1 PGPLLIADPASR
13 PSAAAAESQP
23 SESQPAEAVLLLNWT
38 SSAAEGA
45 DLLQFRVSSA
55 SKPDLLREAAFNS
68 MRLLLSLAEAELLS
82 LKLTVAVTAVANK
95 SGLRQEGSEI
105 VIAEQLQMP
114 PGRPSVSLLPDRR
127 AVEVSL
133 TASSGSELLTAA
145 AHADSGSFAAAT
157 NSCRPDSGRCT
168 VALQPLRPF
177 TNYSVEAVAE
187 LSGLA
192 SLPQRSEVRT
202 LEDAPSQPQSV
213 RLDDACYATG
223 GLPASRT
230 GVIRNYSVAWGSL
243 SFPDGAEIRV
253 GAKEAAADTTRL
265 PLEPPPLPGHVGFCR
280 VGACTGG
287 GCSRGSDRAERRLP
301 DGEAPAVSGGLQP
314 LAVPGGPVRLSWKP
328 LSPELGRGVVFE
340 FELRLDGPGG
350 CAAARRLNCSDCGR
364 HRLQLQSEEARQR
377 LEALTAD
384 CSAPVLVRTF
394 KFGDASLSAEVAVSS
409 EGASPSSLLPW
420 TEYGASLW
428 PPGDSQRAVGGLRAT
443 PSEAEALVEFE
454 EPRLPNGLLQAFAVQ
469 VLNSSSGC
477 SQMLVLNS
485 SSAPGCQ
492 LLNCSTDE
500 LLKGL
505 AAECGF
511 ALVNPLVAMQTGGP
525 SNGSTRHTPGSEYSV
540 KVIPVSQTLRGTP
553 AQVKFATTGGGGGGG
568 GGGSM
573 TIVVAVAVS
582 VLVAMAIAAGLLGLC
597 GTAGAAGTACRD
609 F

>member
-1 PGPLLIADPASR
+1 LYSVNPSSVSYSANESAISVTWDASATGAGVHHQLRCLSGSNGSVVIRNVTSPEQRLSATCDSLQSGSEFSLQIFVLKVGGFKPALAKVGQLLTSQRRPRSR

-55 SKPDLLREAAFNS
+55 SKPDLLREAAFIS

-95 SGLRQEGSEI
+95 SGLRQESSEI

-192 SLPQRSEVRT
+192 SLPQRSEVQT

-213 RLDDACYATG
+213 RLDDASSQLLCIWRA
-223 GLPASRT
+223 PSEPN

-253 GAKEAAADTTRL
+253 GAEVTAADTTFL
-265 PLEPPPLPGHVGFCR
+265 PLEPPPLP
-280 VGACTGG
+280 A
-287 GCSRGSDRAERRLP
+287 
-301 DGEAPAVSGGLQP
+301 
-314 LAVPGGPVRLSWKP
+314 
-328 LSPELGRGVVFE
+328 
-340 FELRLDGPGG
+340 
-350 CAAARRLNCSDCGR
+350 
-364 HRLQLQSEEARQR
+364 
-377 LEALTAD
+377 
-384 CSAPVLVRTF
+384 
-394 KFGDASLSAEVAVSS
+394 
-409 EGASPSSLLPW
+409 
-420 TEYGASLW
+420 
-428 PPGDSQRAVGGLRAT
+428 
-443 PSEAEALVEFE
+443 
-454 EPRLPNGLLQAFAVQ
+454 
-469 VLNSSSGC
+469 
-477 SQMLVLNS
+477 
-485 SSAPGCQ
+485 
-492 LLNCSTDE
+492 
-500 LLKGL
+500 
-505 AAECGF
+505 
-511 ALVNPLVAMQTGGP
+511 
-525 SNGSTRHTPGSEYSV
+525 
-540 KVIPVSQTLRGTP
+540 
-553 AQVKFATTGGGGGGG
+553 
-568 GGGSM
+568 
-573 TIVVAVAVS
+573 
-582 VLVAMAIAAGLLGLC
+582 
-597 GTAGAAGTACRD
+597 
-609 F
+609 

>member
-38 SSAAEGA
+38 SSAAKGA

-82 LKLTVAVTAVANK
+82 LKLTVAVAAVANK

-114 PGRPSVSLLPDRR
+114 PGRPLVSLLPDRR

-177 TNYSVEAVAE
+177 TNYLVEAVAE
-187 LSGLA
+187 LSGMA

-213 RLDDACYATG
+213 RLDDASSQLLCDWRA
-223 GLPASRT
+223 PSEPN

-265 PLEPPPLPGHVGFCR
+265 QLEPPPLPG
-280 VGACTGG
+280 
-287 GCSRGSDRAERRLP
+287 
-301 DGEAPAVSGGLQP
+301 
-314 LAVPGGPVRLSWKP
+314 
-328 LSPELGRGVVFE
+328 
-340 FELRLDGPGG
+340 
-350 CAAARRLNCSDCGR
+350 
-364 HRLQLQSEEARQR
+364 
-377 LEALTAD
+377 
-384 CSAPVLVRTF
+384 
-394 KFGDASLSAEVAVSS
+394 
-409 EGASPSSLLPW
+409 
-420 TEYGASLW
+420 
-428 PPGDSQRAVGGLRAT
+428 
-443 PSEAEALVEFE
+443 
-454 EPRLPNGLLQAFAVQ
+454 
-469 VLNSSSGC
+469 
-477 SQMLVLNS
+477 
-485 SSAPGCQ
+485 
-492 LLNCSTDE
+492 
-500 LLKGL
+500 
-505 AAECGF
+505 
-511 ALVNPLVAMQTGGP
+511 
-525 SNGSTRHTPGSEYSV
+525 
-540 KVIPVSQTLRGTP
+540 
-553 AQVKFATTGGGGGGG
+553 
-568 GGGSM
+568 
-573 TIVVAVAVS
+573 
-582 VLVAMAIAAGLLGLC
+582 
-597 GTAGAAGTACRD
+597 
-609 F
+609 